1 MLQLRFLANARY
13 MPAALATVSAA
24 TSQAQQAVNR
34 SASSSSA
41 RGFDVPS
48 ETTSASGSGL
58 AAGSGLGY
66 PYTLDK
72 KKGESDDEASGSGG
86 STANLSGFAEIR
98 REEAEGAAVPP
109 AAPSTQRRTS
119 GGWFWGKDKDHGKKT
134 E

>member
-1 MLQLRFLANARY
+1 

-24 TSQAQQAVNR
+24 TSQAQQVVNR
-34 SASSSSA
+34 APSSSSA

-48 ETTSASGSGL
+48 ESTSASGSN
-58 AAGSGLGY
+58 LGY

-72 KKGESDDEASGSGG
+72 KKPESDDEASGSGSGG

-98 REEAEGAAVPP
+98 REEAEGASVPP
-109 AAPSTQRRTS
+109 AAPSGAGARRTS
-119 GGWFWGKDKDHGKKT
+119 GGWFWGKDKDQGKKT

>member
-1 MLQLRFLANARY
+1 

-34 SASSSSA
+34 APSSSSA

-48 ETTSASGSGL
+48 ESTSASGSN
-58 AAGSGLGY
+58 LGY

-72 KKGESDDEASGSGG
+72 KKTESDDEASGSGG

-109 AAPSTQRRTS
+109 AAPAGAGARRTS
-119 GGWFWGKDKDHGKKT
+119 GGWFWGKDKDGKKT